1 MNKKIVIYVMV
12 SVAFLLGVIFIL
24 KNNIVSVAAT
34 KINVNIGG
42 KNFTATLNDN
52 ASAKAFTKHLP
63 ESFNMS
69 ELNGNEKYKYLDYE
83 LPADEKKVG
92 AIHAGDIML
101 YGDDCIVIFYKS
113 FITPYSYTRLGKLD
127 DTKGLK
133 DAVTEGDVK
142 VSFSKKKSR
151 KISLNKTALKLVK
164 GEKYKLKLKNVKTA
178 KVKWSSGNKKIV
190 SVNKSGKVT
199 AKKKGSTTITATYGK
214 KKYKCRVTVVD
225 KLAEDKTTDN
235 TDAKEESSEKA
246 DDNGNTEQTSSTTE
260 QAKDNNTSIEK
271 QESKNNTPAEAP
283 DNTTEK
289 SQSSDIMKQ
298 ETDNNSTSQDTIKE
312 DKAMVMLIND
322 TEIEVLWEDN
332 ESVKELKKMAEDND
346 ISIAMS
352 GYGGFEQVGS
362 LGTSI
367 TRNDVQMTTSSGD
380 IVLYSGSNIVIFYG
394 SNSWSYTKLGKVI
407 NKTDEE
413 LAELLSGSD
422 IVMTIKLK

>member
-1 MNKKIVIYVMV
+1 MRKKTIICVMF
-12 SVAFLLGVIFIL
+12 SVAILLGAMFIL
-24 KNNIVSVAAT
+24 KNNTVSYAAT
-34 KINVNIGG
+34 KVDVNIGG
-42 KNFTATLNDN
+42 KNFTATLHDN

-92 AIHAGDIML
+92 TIHAGDIML

-113 FITPYSYTRLGKLD
+113 FITTYSYTRLGKID
-127 DTKGLK
+127 DTTGLK
-133 DAVTEGDVK
+133 DVVSDGDVM
-142 VSFSKKKSR
+142 VSFSQKKSS
-151 KISLNKTALKLVK
+151 KISLNKTSLKLIK
-164 GEKYKLKLKNVKTA
+164 GKKYKLKLKNA
-178 KVKWSSGNKKIV
+178 KVVKIKWKSRNKKIA

-214 KKYKCRVTVVD
+214 KKYECRVTVVD
-225 KLAEDKTTDN
+225 KKAADN
-235 TDAKEESSEKA
+235 TDANKEESSEKTEE
-246 DDNGNTEQTSSTTE
+246 NKNTEQTSSTTE
-260 QAKDNNTSIEK
+260 QVKDNSPTTE
-271 QESKNNTPAEAP
+271 QESKNNTSSDGP

-289 SQSSDIMKQ
+289 SQSSDIVKQ
-298 ETDNNSTSQDTIKE
+298 ETDNHSTPQDTIKE
-312 DKAMVMLIND
+312 DKDMVLLINN
-322 TEIEVLWEDN
+322 TEVDVLWEDN
-332 ESVKELKKMAEDND
+332 ESVRELKKMAGDKD

-407 NKTDEE
+407 NKSDEE
-413 LAELLSGSD
+413 LTELLSGSD
-422 IVMTIKLK
+422 IIMTLKLK

>member
-1 MNKKIVIYVMV
+1 MRKKTIIFVMF
-12 SVAFLLGVIFIL
+12 SVAILLGAMFVL
-24 KNNIVSVAAT
+24 KNNTVSYAAT

-42 KNFTATLNDN
+42 KNFTATLEDN
-52 ASAKAFTKHLP
+52 ASANAFTKHLP

-133 DAVTEGDVK
+133 DAVTDGDVK
-142 VSFSKKKSR
+142 VSFSIKSR
-151 KISLNKTALKLVK
+151 KITLNKASLKLVK
-164 GEKYKLKLKNVKTA
+164 GKKYKLKLKNAKTA
-178 KVKWSSGNKKIV
+178 KVKWSSRNKKIAA
-190 SVNKSGKVT
+190 VNKSGKVT

-225 KLAEDKTTDN
+225 EKMNDN
-235 TDAKEESSEKA
+235 STAKEESSEKT
-246 DDNGNTEQTSSTTE
+246 DGNGNTEQTSSTTE
-260 QAKDNNTSIEK
+260 QAKDNNTS
-271 QESKNNTPAEAP
+271 
-283 DNTTEK
+283 TE
-289 SQSSDIMKQ
+289 KQ
-298 ETDNNSTSQDTIKE
+298 ETDNNSTTEEIIKE
-312 DKAMVMLIND
+312 DKTMVLLIND

-332 ESVKELKKMAEDND
+332 ESVKELEKMAEDKD
-346 ISIAMS
+346 ISITMS

-362 LGTSI
+362 IGTSI

-413 LAELLSGSD
+413 LKELLSGSD

>member
-1 MNKKIVIYVMV
+1 MRKKTIIFVMF
-12 SVAFLLGVIFIL
+12 SVAILLGAMFIL
-24 KNNIVSVAAT
+24 KNNTVSVAAT

-42 KNFTATLNDN
+42 KNFTATLEDN
-52 ASAKAFTKHLP
+52 ASAKAFTKYLP

-113 FITPYSYTRLGKLD
+113 FITPYSYTRLGKID
-127 DTKGLK
+127 DTEGLK
-133 DAVTEGDVK
+133 DTVTDGDVK
-142 VSFSKKKSR
+142 VSFSKKKSK
-151 KISLNKTALKLVK
+151 KISLNKTTLKLVK
-164 GEKYKLKLKNVKTA
+164 GKKYKLKLKNVKTA
-178 KVKWSSGNKKIV
+178 KVKWSSRNKKIA

-199 AKKKGSTTITATYGK
+199 AKKKGSTTITASYGK

-225 KLAEDKTTDN
+225 KKTTDDSN
-235 TDAKEESSEKA
+235 AKEESSEKT
-246 DDNGNTEQTSSTTE
+246 DNNGNTEQTSSTTE

-271 QESKNNTPAEAP
+271 QESKTNTSAEAS

-289 SQSSDIMKQ
+289 SQSSDMVKQ

-312 DKAMVMLIND
+312 DKDMVLLIND
-322 TEIEVLWEDN
+322 TEVDVLWEDN
-332 ESVKELKKMAEDND
+332 ESVKELEKMAEDKD

-362 LGTSI
+362 IGTSI

-413 LAELLSGSD
+413 LTELLSGSD
-422 IVMTIKLK
+422 IVITLKLK

>member
-322 TEIEVLWEDN
+322 TEIKVLWEDN
-332 ESVKELKKMAEDND
+332 ESVKELKKMAEDKD

>member
-1 MNKKIVIYVMV
+1 MRKKTIIFVMF
-12 SVAFLLGVIFIL
+12 SVAILLGAMFIL
-24 KNNIVSVAAT
+24 KNNTVSVAAT

-42 KNFTATLNDN
+42 KNFTATLEDN
-52 ASAKAFTKHLP
+52 ASAKAFTKYLP

-92 AIHAGDIML
+92 AIHDGDIML

-113 FITPYSYTRLGKLD
+113 FITPYSYTRLGKID

-133 DAVTEGDVK
+133 DTVTDGDVK
-142 VSFSKKKSR
+142 VSFSKKKSK
-151 KISLNKTALKLVK
+151 KISLNKTTLKLVK
-164 GEKYKLKLKNVKTA
+164 GKKYKLKLKNVKTA
-178 KVKWSSGNKKIV
+178 KVKWSSRNKKIA

-225 KLAEDKTTDN
+225 KKTTDDSN
-235 TDAKEESSEKA
+235 AKEESSEKT
-246 DDNGNTEQTSSTTE
+246 DNNGNTEQTSSTTE

-271 QESKNNTPAEAP
+271 QESKTNTSAEAS

-289 SQSSDIMKQ
+289 SQSSDMVKQ

-312 DKAMVMLIND
+312 DKDMVLLIND
-322 TEIEVLWEDN
+322 TEVDVLWEDN
-332 ESVKELKKMAEDND
+332 ESVKELEKMAEDKD

-362 LGTSI
+362 IGTSI

-413 LAELLSGSD
+413 LTELLSGSD
-422 IVMTIKLK
+422 IVITLKLK

>member
-289 SQSSDIMKQ
+289 SQSSDIVKQ

-332 ESVKELKKMAEDND
+332 ESVKELKKMAEDKD

>member
-1 MNKKIVIYVMV
+1 MRKKTIIFVMF
-12 SVAFLLGVIFIL
+12 SVAILLGAMFVL
-24 KNNIVSVAAT
+24 KNNTVSFAAT

-42 KNFTATLNDN
+42 KNFTATLEDN
-52 ASAKAFTKHLP
+52 ASANAFTKHLP

-133 DAVTEGDVK
+133 DAVTDGDVK
-142 VSFSKKKSR
+142 VSFSIKSR
-151 KISLNKTALKLVK
+151 KITLNKASLKLVK
-164 GEKYKLKLKNVKTA
+164 GKKYKLKLKNAKTA
-178 KVKWSSGNKKIV
+178 KVKWSSRNKKIAA
-190 SVNKSGKVT
+190 VNKSGKVT
-199 AKKKGSTTITATYGK
+199 AKKKGSTTITASYGK

-225 KLAEDKTTDN
+225 KKTTDDSN
-235 TDAKEESSEKA
+235 AKEESSEKT
-246 DDNGNTEQTSSTTE
+246 DNNGSTEQTSSTTE

-271 QESKNNTPAEAP
+271 QE
-283 DNTTEK
+283 
-289 SQSSDIMKQ
+289 
-298 ETDNNSTSQDTIKE
+298 TDNNSTTEDIIKE
-312 DKAMVMLIND
+312 DKTMVLLINN
-322 TEIEVLWEDN
+322 TEVEVLWEDN
-332 ESVKELKKMAEDND
+332 ESVKELEKMAEDKD

-362 LGTSI
+362 IGTSI

-394 SNSWSYTKLGKVI
+394 SNSWNYTKLGKVI

-413 LAELLSGSD
+413 LKELLSGSD
-422 IVMTIKLK
+422 IVMTIKLKF

>member
-1 MNKKIVIYVMV
+1 MRKKTIIFVMF
-12 SVAFLLGVIFIL
+12 SVAILLGAMFIL
-24 KNNIVSVAAT
+24 KNNTVSVAAT

-42 KNFTATLNDN
+42 KNFTATLEDN
-52 ASAKAFTKHLP
+52 ASAKAFTKYLP

-113 FITPYSYTRLGKLD
+113 FITPYSYTRLGKID
-127 DTKGLK
+127 DTEGLK
-133 DAVTEGDVK
+133 DTVTDGDVK
-142 VSFSKKKSR
+142 VSFSKKKSK
-151 KISLNKTALKLVK
+151 KISLNKTTLKLVK
-164 GEKYKLKLKNVKTA
+164 GKKYKLKLKNVKTS
-178 KVKWSSGNKKIV
+178 KVKWSSRNKKIA

-199 AKKKGSTTITATYGK
+199 AKKKGSTTITASYGK

-225 KLAEDKTTDN
+225 KKTTDDSN
-235 TDAKEESSEKA
+235 AKEESSEKT
-246 DDNGNTEQTSSTTE
+246 DNNGNTEQTSSTTE

-271 QESKNNTPAEAP
+271 QESKTNTSAEAS

-289 SQSSDIMKQ
+289 SQSSDMVKQ

-312 DKAMVMLIND
+312 DKDMVLLIND
-322 TEIEVLWEDN
+322 TEVDVLWEDN
-332 ESVKELKKMAEDND
+332 ESVKELEKMAEDKD

-362 LGTSI
+362 IGTSI

-413 LAELLSGSD
+413 LTELLSGSD
-422 IVMTIKLK
+422 IVITLKLK

>member
-101 YGDDCIVIFYKS
+101 YVDDCIVIFYKS

-289 SQSSDIMKQ
+289 SQSSDIVKQ

-332 ESVKELKKMAEDND
+332 ESVKELKKMAEDKD

>member
-1 MNKKIVIYVMV
+1 MRKKTIIFVMF
-12 SVAFLLGVIFIL
+12 SVAILLGAMFVL
-24 KNNIVSVAAT
+24 KNNTVSVAAT

-42 KNFTATLNDN
+42 KNFTATLEDN
-52 ASAKAFTKHLP
+52 ASANAFTKHLP

-133 DAVTEGDVK
+133 DAVTDGDVK
-142 VSFSKKKSR
+142 VSFSIKSR
-151 KISLNKTALKLVK
+151 KITLNKASLKLVK
-164 GEKYKLKLKNVKTA
+164 GKKYKLKLKNAKTA
-178 KVKWSSGNKKIV
+178 KVKWSSRNKKIAA
-190 SVNKSGKVT
+190 VNKSGKVT

-225 KLAEDKTTDN
+225 KKMNDN
-235 TDAKEESSEKA
+235 STAKEESSEKT
-246 DDNGNTEQTSSTTE
+246 DNNGSTEQTSSTTE
-260 QAKDNNTSIEK
+260 QVNGNNTS
-271 QESKNNTPAEAP
+271 TEAP

-289 SQSSDIMKQ
+289 SQSSDIVKQ
-298 ETDNNSTSQDTIKE
+298 ETDNNSTTEDIIKE
-312 DKAMVMLIND
+312 DKTMVLLIND

-332 ESVKELKKMAEDND
+332 ESVKELEKMAEDKD

-362 LGTSI
+362 IGTSI

-413 LAELLSGSD
+413 LKELLSGSD

>member
-246 DDNGNTEQTSSTTE
+246 DDNGDTEQTSSTTE

-289 SQSSDIMKQ
+289 SQSSDIVKQ

-332 ESVKELKKMAEDND
+332 ESVKELKKMAEDKD

>member
-332 ESVKELKKMAEDND
+332 ESVKELKKMAEDKD

>member
-1 MNKKIVIYVMV
+1 MRKKTIISVML
-12 SVAFLLGVIFIL
+12 SVAILLGAMFVL
-24 KNNIVSVAAT
+24 KNNTVSVAAT

-42 KNFTATLNDN
+42 KNFTATLEDN
-52 ASAKAFTKHLP
+52 ASANTFTKHLP

-133 DAVTEGDVK
+133 DAVTDGDVK
-142 VSFSKKKSR
+142 VSFSLKSR
-151 KISLNKTALKLVK
+151 NITLNKTSLKLVK
-164 GEKYKLKLKNVKTA
+164 GKKYKLKLKNTKTS
-178 KVKWSSGNKKIV
+178 KVKWSSRNKKIA

-199 AKKKGSTTITATYGK
+199 AKKKGSTTITASYDK

-225 KLAEDKTTDN
+225 KKTTDDSN
-235 TDAKEESSEKA
+235 AKEELSEKT
-246 DDNGNTEQTSSTTE
+246 DNNGNTEQTSSTTE
-260 QAKDNNTSIEK
+260 QAKDNNTYIEK
-271 QESKNNTPAEAP
+271 QESKTNTSAEAP

-289 SQSSDIMKQ
+289 SQSSDIVKQ
-298 ETDNNSTSQDTIKE
+298 ENDNNSTSQDIIKE
-312 DKAMVMLIND
+312 DKTMVLLIND

-332 ESVKELKKMAEDND
+332 ESVKELEKMAEDKD

-362 LGTSI
+362 IGTSI

-394 SNSWSYTKLGKVI
+394 SNRWNYTKLGKVI

-413 LAELLSGSD
+413 LTELLSGSD
-422 IVMTIKLK
+422 IVMTIKLKF

>member
-1 MNKKIVIYVMV
+1 MEKKNIICVMV
-12 SVAFLLGVIFIL
+12 MAAILLGGIFIL
-24 KNNIVSVAAT
+24 KNNTVSVAAT

-42 KNFTATLNDN
+42 KNFTATLEDN
-52 ASAKAFTKHLP
+52 ASAKAFAKHLP

-92 AIHAGDIML
+92 TIHAGDIML
-101 YGDDCIVIFYKS
+101 YGNDCIVIFYKS

-133 DAVTEGDVK
+133 NAVTDSDVK
-142 VSFSKKKSR
+142 VSFSKKRSR

-164 GEKYKLKLKNVKTA
+164 GKKYKLKLKNAKTA
-178 KVKWSSGNKKIV
+178 KVKWSSRNKKV
-190 SVNKSGKVT
+190 AAVNKSGRVT
-199 AKKKGSTTITATYGK
+199 AKKKGGTTVTATYGK
-214 KKYKCRVTVVD
+214 KMYKCRVTVVD
-225 KLAEDKTTDN
+225 KKTADN
-235 TDAKEESSEKA
+235 TA
-246 DDNGNTEQTSSTTE
+246 
-260 QAKDNNTSIEK
+260 
-271 QESKNNTPAEAP
+271 
-283 DNTTEK
+283 EK
-289 SQSSDIMKQ
+289 SQSSDIVKQ

-312 DKAMVMLIND
+312 GKDMVLLIND
-322 TEIEVLWEDN
+322 TEVEVLWEDN
-332 ESVKELKKMAEDND
+332 ESVREIEKMAEDKD

-413 LAELLSGSD
+413 LTKLLSGSD
-422 IVMTIKLK
+422 IVMTIKFK